1 MEKRVRYFE
10 PYEKEKKKKQTTT
23 ITTTNDC
30 DSISKYAVKTIFL
43 GSQSR

>member
-1 MEKRVRYFE
+1 MEKRVCYFKTFE
-10 PYEKEKKKKQTTT
+10 KKEKKQITT

-30 DSISKYAVKTIFL
+30 DSISKYAVKNIFL